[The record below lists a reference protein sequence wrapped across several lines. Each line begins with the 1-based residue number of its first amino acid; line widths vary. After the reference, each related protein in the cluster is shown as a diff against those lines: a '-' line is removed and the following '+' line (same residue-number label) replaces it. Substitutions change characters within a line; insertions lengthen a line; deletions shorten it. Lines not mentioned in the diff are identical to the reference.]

1 MEKTIVGQVI
11 GLAIRTGVGAAMR
24 ELDAVDVTVDGG
36 VEGDVPA
43 PAHRGITFLSSRQWQ
58 QVIEEIQA
66 DYPWYTRRA
75 NVLVECDRLGHLI
88 GQTIAIDDVVVQVTG
103 ETDPC
108 SVMEAIHPRL
118 KNALTPE
125 MRGGVYGRIL
135 QGGSISM
142 GATVTI
148 TEPVSD

>member
-1 MEKTIVGQVI
+1 MDTTIVGTVT
-11 GLAIRTGVGAAMR
+11 GLAVRTGVGAAMQ
-24 ELDAVDVTVDGG
+24 ELDSLQALTDGG

-43 PAHRGITFLSSRQWQ
+43 PIHRGITLLSRRQW
-58 QVIEEIQA
+58 EEVVAEIGM

-75 NVLVECDRLGHLI
+75 NVLVDCDSLSHLME
-88 GQTIAIDDVVVQVTG
+88 QTIEIGDVVVQITG

-108 SVMEAIHPRL
+108 AVMEAIHPRL
-118 KNALTPE
+118 KEALTPE

-135 QGGSISM
+135 QGGAIAI

-148 TEPVSD
+148 RETGS

>member
-11 GLAIRTGVGAAMR
+11 GLAVRTGVGAAMQ
-24 ELDAVDVTVDGG
+24 ELDSVKVVADGG

-43 PAHRGITFLSSRQWQ
+43 PTHRGMTLLSSRQWQ
-58 QVIEEIQA
+58 EVVEEVGVN
-66 DYPWYTRRA
+66 YPWHTRRA
-75 NVLVECDRLGHLI
+75 NVLVDCDSLSHLME
-88 GQTIAIDDVVVQVTG
+88 QTIQIGDVVVQVTG

-118 KNALTPE
+118 KEALTPE

-135 QGGSISM
+135 QGGSIAI
-142 GATVTI
+142 GATVNI
-148 TEPVSD
+148 SEPGS

>member
-1 MEKTIVGQVI
+1 MQ
-11 GLAIRTGVGAAMR
+11 
-24 ELDAVDVTVDGG
+24 ELDSLQAVTDGG

-43 PAHRGITFLSSRQWQ
+43 PTHRGITLLSSRQWAE
-58 QVIEEIQA
+58 VVEEIGV

-75 NVLVECDRLGHLI
+75 NVLVDCDRLSHLI
-88 GQTIAIDDVVVQVTG
+88 DRTIEIGDVVVQITG

-118 KNALTPE
+118 KEALTPE

-135 QGGSISM
+135 QGASISI

-148 TEPVSD
+148 SERSS